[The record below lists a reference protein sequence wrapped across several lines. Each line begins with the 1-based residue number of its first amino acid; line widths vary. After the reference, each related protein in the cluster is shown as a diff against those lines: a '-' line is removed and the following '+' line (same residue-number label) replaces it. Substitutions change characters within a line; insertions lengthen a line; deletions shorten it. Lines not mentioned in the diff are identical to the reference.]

1 MVSPF
6 SQLHFWISKNKNERE
21 SYNLSKIL
29 NFAQTKIHGRD
40 ISKIKARL
48 ASKDALGKGIKS
60 PLDWNRPFESL
71 FIFVIYKFK
80 I

>member
-6 SQLHFWISKNKNERE
+6 SQLNSWTSKNKNERE

-29 NFAQTKIHGRD
+29 NFAQTNIHGRKRN
-40 ISKIKARL
+40 KINAKL
-48 ASKDALGKGIKS
+48 ATKEALGKEIKN
-60 PLDWNRPFESL
+60 PLDWNLPLESL